1 MQKTF
6 SRAMRISFV
15 STYPPRRCGIAAFT
29 QDLANSISQIQ
40 EKRSNIRETVQ
51 IVALTNTPQG
61 YNYGKEICFEI
72 RTEHRADYQEAAN
85 FLNLSDTEII
95 CLQHEFGIFGGR
107 NGAYILDLLD
117 DLRKPVVTEVGTIR
131 YPRAKRDVESEEEIE
146 LHQRMNRYFSVA
158 VANETRATVKII
170 DLRNVV
176 QRKPFEHAEIAA
188 KELFKL
194 FQ

>member
-61 YNYGKEICFEI
+61 YNYG
-72 RTEHRADYQEAAN
+72 
-85 FLNLSDTEII
+85 
-95 CLQHEFGIFGGR
+95 
-107 NGAYILDLLD
+107 
-117 DLRKPVVTEVGTIR
+117 
-131 YPRAKRDVESEEEIE
+131 
-146 LHQRMNRYFSVA
+146 
-158 VANETRATVKII
+158 
-170 DLRNVV
+170 
-176 QRKPFEHAEIAA
+176 
-188 KELFKL
+188 
-194 FQ
+194 

>member
-1 MQKTF
+1 MKPD
-6 SRAMRISFV
+6 V
-15 STYPPRRCGIAAFT
+15 
-29 QDLANSISQIQ
+29 
-40 EKRSNIRETVQ
+40 K
-51 IVALTNTPQG
+51 IVNFG
-61 YNYGKEICFEI
+61 DYMFEI
-72 RTEHRADYQEAAN
+72 AKEKYNIKDRDEMRKKLSLEEYRQLQLEAARRLAEVKGN
-85 FLNLSDTEII
+85 VVIDTHLAIKTPRGYYPGLPTEVAKLLSPDVIVVIELNSSVVLERR
-95 CLQHEFGIFGGR
+95 LR
-107 NGAYILDLLD
+107 DLR
-117 DLRKPVVTEVGTIR
+117 LRKPVVTEVGTIR